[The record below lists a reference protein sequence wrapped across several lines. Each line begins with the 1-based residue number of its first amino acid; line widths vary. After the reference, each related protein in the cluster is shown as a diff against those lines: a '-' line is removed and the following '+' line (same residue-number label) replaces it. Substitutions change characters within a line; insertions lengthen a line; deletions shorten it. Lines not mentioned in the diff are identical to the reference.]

1 MKHLSILTLAAA
13 TACLSLAGCYDE
25 LDGLTTEGDSEGTIT
40 VTFGI
45 ELGEC
50 TPTRGDGTI
59 GGGYT
64 TDPSTDDS
72 HTIPADSSFV
82 DELYHFGPEGYTYYD
97 SERELTGSKASG
109 ASIYILAFD
118 MQHLLTDIY
127 ECTYYMYQSATNQY
141 FYKATLNKSTQPRY
155 FHIVVGKDFDPDNV
169 PLATESDIFNST
181 LMRAKNTDV
190 YWRRLYLNDVQDD
203 VVGKYLSGVKLIR
216 NYARVKLSFDLVES
230 SKYKASDFAHVEWC
244 MMNVPTMSYV
254 APYLKEQEFASYFKE
269 DGTQATYD
277 DLYEE
282 GYRCHVPRTTSNKS
296 TYYTNTTAADAE
308 KLWTK
313 WYHPLYTYENEG
325 SSESDLYRR
334 TALLIRATKTD
345 STIWYYRLNLV
356 DPDRNNEQLYLMR
369 NVSYEVKITSI
380 NEAGY
385 TTVGEAFSRA
395 AANNI
400 SGSASTSTFTNVS
413 TNNASLRVEYMT
425 KYIFSADS
433 VTMNFRYVPN
443 VTKLDDNNNYVS
455 ENESVE
461 LTTAEAYTGTA
472 PDFKGTDSTQYA
484 IADYSIAKK
493 DNSGSNYRKI
503 TFKPNTPQKG
513 GISTTSKIR
522 VRVNDEDNPTN
533 NSLYRD
539 VTFVLRNRYLMK
551 NMTITRD
558 DVNTYTLTVD
568 IPSGLPQEIF
578 PLDFTFET
586 YPPFAYPNANRS
598 IMRVSGTDESLFN
611 GKYDSFHYHR
621 AVTWDIYQSFNAE
634 NGYTQ
639 VTFYFHTITENLPT
653 EDSTIVMFAVY
664 EPSFSPAPD
673 KQIDR
678 SRPWPLFGAF
688 SFKQY
693 TSSESETSTST
704 SSTSITDPEF
714 TKKEEYTDEESA
726 YNAWYSL
733 HGVKDYTAW
742 VDRSAK

>member
-1 MKHLSILTLAAA
+1 MKHLSILTLAA
-13 TACLSLAGCYDE
+13 CISLAGCYDDSDDLLPE
-25 LDGLTTEGDSEGTIT
+25 VNTEGAITIT
-40 VTFGI
+40 FGT
-45 ELGEC
+45 EVERC
-50 TPTRGDGTI
+50 TSTRGD
-59 GGGYT
+59 
-64 TDPSTDDS
+64 DPT
-72 HTIPADSSFV
+72 FENFG
-82 DELYHFGPEGYTYYD
+82 DELSYYSD
-97 SERELTGSKASG
+97 ASHSYIDDRENFTAEQ
-109 ASIYILAFD
+109 AANAPIYIVAFD
-118 MQHLLTDIY
+118 ENHLLTDVYPCIY
-127 ECTYYMYQSATNQY
+127 KDSDNGKYY
-141 FYKATLNKSTQPRY
+141 YKTTLNKTTQKRI
-155 FHIVVGKDFDPDNV
+155 FHLLVGLTISPSNV
-169 PLATESDIFNST
+169 PFATESDIFNSD
-181 LMRAKNTDV
+181 LMTATNTDV
-190 YWRRLYLNDVQDD
+190 FWRRIEVPNIQDDIATYLNDI
-203 VVGKYLSGVKLIR
+203 KLIR
-216 NYARVKLSFDLVES
+216 NYARVKLSFDLVETS
-230 SKYKASDFAHVEWC
+230 IYQASDFAHVEWC

-308 KLWTK
+308 TLWTK

-586 YPPFAYPNANRS
+586 YPPFAYPNADRS

-673 KQIDR
+673 EQIDR

-688 SFKQY
+688 SFEQY
-693 TSSESETSTST
+693 TSTSTST
-704 SSTSITDPEF
+704 SSTSTSTSTSITDPDF
-714 TKKEEYTDEESA
+714 TKKAEYTDEESA